1 MASLSNG
8 DDQEYDD
15 GEASRVVTMTGRMV
29 TMMGRVVT
37 MMGEDGD
44 DANGSP

>member
-29 TMMGRVVT
+29 TMMG
-37 MMGEDGD
+37 EDGD